1 MSRSIKRSILKAAA
15 HADGVAHVNRNF
27 STIWARY
34 QRDVY
39 GDAYSIIARSGVKKS
54 HMHRRSTS
62 KADKATAQNIGVRMA
77 VRNAMQN
84 FFAKAARNMHGP
96 HSQYG
101 QPLV

>member
-1 MSRSIKRSILKAAA
+1 MSRSIKRSILKHAA
-15 HADGVAHVNRNF
+15 HVKGVAHVNRNF

-54 HMHRRSTS
+54 HMHRRGTS
-62 KADKATAQNIGVRMA
+62 KSDKATAQNIGVRMA

-84 FFAKAARNMHGP
+84 FFAKAARKEPTPAARSG
-96 HSQYG
+96 
-101 QPLV
+101 LA

>member
-54 HMHRRSTS
+54 HMHRRTTP
-62 KADKATAQNIGVRMA
+62 KFDKATAQNIGVRMA

-84 FFAKAARNMHGP
+84 FFAKAARKEPTPAARSG
-96 HSQYG
+96 
-101 QPLV
+101 LA